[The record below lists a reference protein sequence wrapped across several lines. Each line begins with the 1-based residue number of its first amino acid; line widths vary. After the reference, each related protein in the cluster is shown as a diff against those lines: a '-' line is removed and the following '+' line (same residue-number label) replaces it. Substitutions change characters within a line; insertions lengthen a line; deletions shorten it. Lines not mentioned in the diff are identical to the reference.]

1 MDKKIKVQVPS
12 SSGEY
17 FIDVDLTEKQN
28 NFLNKFNQIVDKKL
42 YDFFDTLTD
51 EIAATSEYKNINK
64 SELFQLYHDI
74 PGAIWSGAA
83 LTTLLPR
90 FYGKKMKM
98 YAYTADDAKEIKKAT
113 ESKQKIDA
121 ITKEL
126 IRLRDKYGSETFP
139 N

>member
-42 YDFFDTLTD
+42 YDIFDSLIE
-51 EIAATSEYKNINK
+51 EIASAPEYKNINK
-64 SELFQLYHDI
+64 SELYQLYHDI
-74 PGAIWSGAA
+74 PGSIWSGAA
-83 LTTLLPR
+83 LSTLLPR
-90 FYGKKMKM
+90 FY
-98 YAYTADDAKEIKKAT
+98 
-113 ESKQKIDA
+113 SQKI
-121 ITKEL
+121 KP
-126 IRLRDKYGSETFP
+126 K

>member
-51 EIAATSEYKNINK
+51 EIAATPEYKNINK

-74 PGAIWSGAA
+74 PGSIWSGAA
-83 LTTLLPR
+83 LSTLLPR
-90 FYGKKMKM
+90 FY
-98 YAYTADDAKEIKKAT
+98 
-113 ESKQKIDA
+113 SQKI
-121 ITKEL
+121 KP
-126 IRLRDKYGSETFP
+126 K

>member
-51 EIAATSEYKNINK
+51 EIANTPEYKNVDK
-64 SELFQLYHDI
+64 FELFQLYHDI

-83 LTTLLPR
+83 VDKLLPR
-90 FYGKKMKM
+90 FYGKK
-98 YAYTADDAKEIKKAT
+98 IKPK
-113 ESKQKIDA
+113 
-121 ITKEL
+121 
-126 IRLRDKYGSETFP
+126 

>member
-42 YDFFDTLTD
+42 YDIFDSLIE
-51 EIAATSEYKNINK
+51 EIASTPEYKNVDK
-64 SELFQLYHDI
+64 SELYQLYHDI
-74 PGAIWSGAA
+74 PGSIWSGAA
-83 LTTLLPR
+83 LSALLPR
-90 FYGKKMKM
+90 FY
-98 YAYTADDAKEIKKAT
+98 
-113 ESKQKIDA
+113 SQKI
-121 ITKEL
+121 KP
-126 IRLRDKYGSETFP
+126 K

>member
-12 SSGEY
+12 TSSDY

-42 YDFFDTLTD
+42 YDIFDSLIE
-51 EIAATSEYKNINK
+51 EIASTPEYKNVDK
-64 SELFQLYHDI
+64 FELFQLYYDI
-74 PGAIWSGAA
+74 PGSIWSGAA

-90 FYGKKMKM
+90 FYSKK
-98 YAYTADDAKEIKKAT
+98 IKPK
-113 ESKQKIDA
+113 
-121 ITKEL
+121 
-126 IRLRDKYGSETFP
+126 

>member
-51 EIAATSEYKNINK
+51 EIANTTEYKNINK

-74 PGAIWSGAA
+74 PGSIWSGAA
-83 LTTLLPR
+83 VDQLLPR
-90 FYGKKMKM
+90 FYHKK
-98 YAYTADDAKEIKKAT
+98 IK
-113 ESKQKIDA
+113 
-121 ITKEL
+121 
-126 IRLRDKYGSETFP
+126 P
-139 N
+139 HV